1 MDRIDNLRAFVA
13 VGDLGSFSA
22 AARRLGRSKVLVSRQ
37 VAELEAE
44 LGTRLLSRTTRAVA
58 FTGPGLAFHPK
69 ARGLIEAYDEA
80 AAEVK
85 AGAISPRGP
94 IKVSGP
100 MSYGLRHLT
109 DAVLDFACLHPDV
122 VVHLDLNDRFV
133 DLVEEGF
140 DLGLRIGHLP
150 DSSLLARRLGEVR
163 RVVCAAP
170 AYLEAQGHPQTPAD
184 LLNHRCLHYGYTGP
198 VERWRF
204 RGPEGEIVLPLR
216 PAFRSSSGEAL
227 LRAGLRGLGIVQQP
241 WFIVGPEIEAGR
253 LVLLLAPYE
262 EAPLPIHLLMPPGRA
277 GASVRALVDFLAA
290 RC

>member
-1 MDRIDNLRAFVA
+1 MDRIDSLRAFIA
-13 VGDLGSFSA
+13 VGDTGSFSA

-37 VAELEAE
+37 VADLEAE
-44 LGTRLLSRTTRAVA
+44 FGTRLLSRTTRRVA

-69 ARGLIEAYDEA
+69 ARALVEAYDEA

-85 AGAISPRGP
+85 AGALRPSGP

-100 MSYGLRHLT
+100 MSYGLRHLA

-122 VVHLDLNDRFV
+122 TVHLDLNDRFV

-140 DLGLRIGHLP
+140 DLGLRIGHLA
-150 DSSLLARRLGEVR
+150 DSSLIARRIGETR

-170 AYLEAQGHPQTPAD
+170 AYLAEQGHPESPAD
-184 LLNHRCLHYGYTGP
+184 LVNHRCLHYGYSGA

-204 RGPEGEIVLPLR
+204 RGPEGEIVVPLR
-216 PAFRSSSGEAL
+216 PAFRASSGEAL
-227 LRAGLRGLGIVQQP
+227 RKGALRGLGIVQQP
-241 WFIVGPEIEAGR
+241 WFIVGPDIEAG
-253 LVLLLAPYE
+253 LLSLLLAPFE
-262 EAPLPIHLLMPPGRA
+262 EPPLPIHLLMPPGRA

-290 RC
+290 KG